1 MSQSKKKLDR
11 MQRVRALEEN
21 QLNVLIGDLARIDAE
36 LASHRTHLA
45 DLEAMKEKGLATTHR
60 CSVELLTQ
68 NRVWIDSVN
77 RSIRLAREIIDKA
90 EEERQE
96 AQTRVLD
103 QRTRVRG
110 LELLIDQIGLE
121 IDADLETQQ
130 MLMADENALK
140 NFARN

>member
-60 CSVELLTQ
+60 FSVELLTQ
-68 NRVWIDSVN
+68 NSVWIDSVN
-77 RSIRLAREIIDKA
+77 RSIRLAREIIHKA